1 MADDEIEVVYRLR
14 ADPSGLDARVEA
26 LLLEQTVE
34 MGREALRSAHAREH
48 FVGRVIGTEPVGDAE
63 FLVALAQPAEAA
75 AGDPAQL
82 LNVLFGNCSLQ
93 DDVEL
98 EDVRIP
104 APLVRVLCG
113 PRFGT
118 AGLRQLTGVR
128 GRALAASVLKPM
140 GLSAREAASLCRT
153 LAMAGLDVIK
163 DDHGLADHPRCPFS
177 ERVRL
182 CLAATAEA
190 AESTG
195 RRALYVPNLIGSPA
209 TVLRQ
214 AREASELGAGAVMVS
229 PMLLGLPGFNELVRD
244 LGRPVLA
251 HPAFGGAQRISPVAL
266 LGKLFPLFGA
276 DAVIYPNTGG
286 RFSYG
291 PEVCAGI
298 ARALREPDSAIAPAL
313 PVPAGGIR
321 AENAA
326 AVLES
331 YGADTMLLVGGGL
344 LEAPDPGALLARSRQ
359 FVGAV
364 HAFPYLP

>member
-1 MADDEIEVVYRLR
+1 MAEDEIEVVYRLR
-14 ADPSGLDARVEA
+14 TEPSALDARVEA

-34 MGREALRSAHAREH
+34 MSRAALRPAHVREN
-48 FVGRVIGTEPVGDAE
+48 FVGRVIATEPAGAGE
-63 FLVALAQPAEAA
+63 FLVVLAQPAEAA

-93 DDVEL
+93 GDVEL
-98 EDVRIP
+98 EDVRVP
-104 APLVRVLCG
+104 AQLVRTLCG

-118 AGLRQLTGVR
+118 AGLRQLTGVH

-140 GLSAREAASLCRT
+140 GLSARGAASLCRT
-153 LAMAGLDVIK
+153 LALAGLDVIK

-177 ERVRL
+177 DRVRM

-190 AESTG
+190 ADTTG

-214 AREASELGAGAVMVS
+214 AREANELGAEAVMVS
-229 PMLLGLPGFNELVRD
+229 PMLLGLPFFNELVRD

-291 PEVCAGI
+291 PEVCSGI
-298 ARALREPDSAIAPAL
+298 ARALREPDAAIAPAL

-321 AENAA
+321 AENVAS
-326 AVLES
+326 VLEA
-331 YGADTMLLVGGGL
+331 YGADTMLLIGGSL
-344 LEAPDPGALLARSRQ
+344 LESPDAKTLLARSRQ
-359 FVGAV
+359 FVAAV
-364 HAFPYLP
+364 HAFPYPA

>member
-48 FVGRVIGTEPVGDAE
+48 FVGRVIGTEAVGDAE

-104 APLVRVLCG
+104 ATLVRMLCG

-163 DDHGLADHPRCPFS
+163 DDHGLADHPGCPFA

-190 AESTG
+190 AETTG

-214 AREASELGAGAVMVS
+214 AREASELG
-229 PMLLGLPGFNELVRD
+229 
-244 LGRPVLA
+244 
-251 HPAFGGAQRISPVAL
+251 
-266 LGKLFPLFGA
+266 
-276 DAVIYPNTGG
+276 
-286 RFSYG
+286 
-291 PEVCAGI
+291 
-298 ARALREPDSAIAPAL
+298 
-313 PVPAGGIR
+313 
-321 AENAA
+321 
-326 AVLES
+326 
-331 YGADTMLLVGGGL
+331 
-344 LEAPDPGALLARSRQ
+344 
-359 FVGAV
+359 
-364 HAFPYLP
+364 